1 MAVSCWVTGQNVD
14 NLRSERES
22 LLKEIEST
30 TSLIISKKSSREAAF
45 QQINALNKKISI
57 RNRVIDNFK
66 IEIEAFQK
74 QIADNQA
81 EIDNL
86 EKEIQVGKDEYGR
99 LLMDSYR
106 RRNSLDELV
115 YFLSSEGF
123 SEAYQKYLLFQE
135 YSRYRKKQL
144 ENLMESQRK
153 LKFYI
158 QEVEKQMALKAASLR
173 GLESEFV
180 MLNRNQDEKKKL
192 VNELQ
197 KEEKWLRSTL
207 KEKEKRAAELEKRIV
222 EEINRAKSSSTVVV
236 TGNDF
241 NKFSG
246 KLIWPVKKGIVVNRF
261 GEHEHPVLKNVL
273 VKNNGIDIQTT
284 ENLEVL
290 SVHPGEVSRVITIPG
305 YNNAVIMRHGTFLT
319 VYANLKNIRVKQ
331 GQKIKGAFVIGEVF
345 KETNDSGGILHFEIW
360 NEGQKMDPLKWLLQ

>member
-1 MAVSCWVTGQNVD
+1 
-14 NLRSERES
+14 LRS
-22 LLKEIEST
+22 K
-30 TSLIISKKSSREAAF
+30 
-45 QQINALNKKISI
+45 
-57 RNRVIDNFK
+57 V
-66 IEIEAFQK
+66 
-74 QIADNQA
+74 
-81 EIDNL
+81 
-86 EKEIQVGKDEYGR
+86 
-99 LLMDSYR
+99 
-106 RRNSLDELV
+106 
-115 YFLSSEGF
+115 
-123 SEAYQKYLLFQE
+123 
-135 YSRYRKKQL
+135 
-144 ENLMESQRK
+144 
-153 LKFYI
+153 
-158 QEVEKQMALKAASLR
+158 ALKAASLR

-331 GQKIKGAFVIGEVF
+331 GQKIKSGFVIGDVF